1 MVTDTAHIP
10 KAWQES
16 DIGRIPCDWAVTTMG
31 SIAKIL
37 TDGSHFSPK
46 PTAKGRYM
54 ASVKDMSYSGFDFSQ
69 CKHITEK
76 DYLKLKKAGCSPE
89 QGDVLISKDGAN
101 CLDIIFVYSQPEEI
115 VLLSSIAILRLR
127 ADHSPSFYT
136 YFLLSPVSQR
146 IMRNWFVSGSAI
158 PRVVLKDFRD
168 VPVPRLPFPEQKAI
182 ANVLSSLD
190 DKIELLR
197 KQNET
202 LEAIAQT
209 IFNEWF
215 VNFNFPDKNGQ
226 PYKASGGKMVDS
238 ELGEI
243 PEGWRVGSLSQVA
256 EFLNGLAL
264 QKYPPKSKDGYLPV
278 IKIKELKNGIS
289 TQTDKASN
297 DIESKYIIENGD
309 LLFSWSGSLEVVFW
323 KHSRGALNQHLF
335 KVTSEDY
342 PKWFYYFW
350 IKYHLPSFRQI
361 ASNKATTM
369 GHIQRYHLDDSKVL
383 IPGNVIMKN
392 ANSIIAPCID
402 KIIINNQQI
411 NILTT
416 IRDTLLP
423 KLMSGQV
430 RVG

>member
-1 MVTDTAHIP
+1 MGINSNTNQMPDS
-10 KAWQES
+10 WQSTTLTKLS
-16 DIGRIPCDWAVTTMG
+16 DINPREALLKGT
-31 SIAKIL
+31 IASYVAMEKIL
-37 TDGSHFSPK
+37 PYTRKVTGFELKEFKGGTKFRNGDTLVARITPCLENGKTSLVDILENEEVGFGSTEFIVLRK
-46 PTAKGRYM
+46 K
-54 ASVKDMSYSGFDFSQ
+54 KDMTTNKFLYYFA
-69 CKHITEK
+69 I
-76 DYLKLKKAGCSPE
+76 SP
-89 QGDVLISKDGAN
+89 
-101 CLDIIFVYSQPEEI
+101 
-115 VLLSSIAILRLR
+115 R
-127 ADHSPSFYT
+127 
-136 YFLLSPVSQR
+136 
-146 IMRNWFVSGSAI
+146 
-158 PRVVLKDFRD
+158 FRD
-168 VPVPRLPFPEQKAI
+168 AAIKSMTGTSGRQRVQTDMIANKLFYFPLLPEQKAI

-209 IFNEWF
+209 IFKEWF
-215 VNFNFPDKNGQ
+215 VNFNFPDKNGK
-226 PYKASGGKMVDS
+226 PYKANGGKMIDS

-243 PEGWRVGSLSQVA
+243 PDGWRVGSLSQVA